1 MKTEKYNVTGMTC
14 AACQANVTRCV
25 QKLEGVEDVN
35 VSLLANQ
42 MTVSYDEA
50 QVHPEEIIAAVQ
62 KIGYGAALPQQ
73 TETKESGFRSEWQ
86 ARKDRAEESRKSM
99 KHRLVTSVVLLIP
112 LMYVAMGP
120 MMGLPAPSFLVGTEN
135 ALISALTQLLITIPI
150 LFINRHFSRMGSSL
164 YFIGRPI
171 WILWLRLDRALRS
184 STGFLPCS
192 EWPTGSAMGI
202 WRWCMNTHMPSIL
215 NPPQ

>member
-73 TETKESGFRSEWQ
+73 TEAKESGFPANGRREKTG
-86 ARKDRAEESRKSM
+86 RKKAGK
-99 KHRLVTSVVLLIP
+99 V
-112 LMYVAMGP
+112 
-120 MMGLPAPSFLVGTEN
+120 
-135 ALISALTQLLITIPI
+135 
-150 LFINRHFSRMGSSL
+150 
-164 YFIGRPI
+164 
-171 WILWLRLDRALRS
+171 
-184 STGFLPCS
+184 
-192 EWPTGSAMGI
+192 
-202 WRWCMNTHMPSIL
+202 
-215 NPPQ
+215 

>member
-73 TETKESGFRSEWQ
+73 TEAKESGFRSEWQ

-150 LFINRHFSRMGSSL
+150 LFINRYFFQNGFKSLISSGTQ
-164 YFIGRPI
+164 YGFPGCDWIGRFAR
-171 WILWLRLDRALRS
+171 LRDFCHVPNGLRVRPW
-184 STGFLPCS
+184 GY
-192 EWPTGSAMGI
+192 GVGA
-202 WRWCMNTHMPSIL
+202 
-215 NPPQ
+215 

>member
-35 VSLLANQ
+35 VSLLAIQ
-42 MTVSYDEA
+42 MPVSYDEA

-150 LFINRHFSRMGSSL
+150 LFINRHFFQNGFKSLFHRAPNMDSLVAIGS
-164 YFIGRPI
+164 G
-171 WILWLRLDRALRS
+171 A
-184 STGFLPCS
+184 
-192 EWPTGSAMGI
+192 
-202 WRWCMNTHMPSIL
+202 
-215 NPPQ
+215 